1 MAVARRSA
9 NMNVMAEA
17 AEKAGRSLIRDFGE
31 VENLQVSR
39 KGPGDFVSTADLKA
53 EKIIVETLQKARPT
67 YGFLL
72 EEGGVK
78 AGEDKSFKWIID
90 PLDGTTNFLHGI
102 PHWAVSIALEKD
114 GEVIAGVVYDPLRDE
129 MFLAE
134 KGTGAFVTN
143 KRLRVS
149 ARDDLSQSLIV
160 TGGARPGTP
169 QYTTFMTELNAIA
182 PYVSA
187 TRRLGA
193 ASLDICY
200 VAAGRFEGFWERD
213 LKPWDV
219 AAGALI
225 AKEAGGK
232 ATDIAGGK
240 EFVYGGSIVVGNGSI
255 HGQLLKRLQSTDS
268 SPKVKSAS

>member
-9 NMNVMAEA
+9 NINVMVEA

-53 EKIIVETLQKARPT
+53 EKIIVETLQKARPN

-114 GEVIAGVVYDPLRDE
+114 GDIIAGVVYDPLRDE

-169 QYTTFMTELNAIA
+169 QYTVFMNELNAIA

-213 LKPWDV
+213 LKAWDV

-232 ATDIAGGK
+232 ATDISGGK

>member
-225 AKEAGGK
+225 AKDAGGK